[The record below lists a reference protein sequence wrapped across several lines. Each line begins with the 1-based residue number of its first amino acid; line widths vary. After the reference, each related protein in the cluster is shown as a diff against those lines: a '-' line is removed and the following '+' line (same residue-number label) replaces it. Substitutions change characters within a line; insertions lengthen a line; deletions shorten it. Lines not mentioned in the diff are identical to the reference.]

1 LSVTTDT
8 GARPRPSLTAGDM
21 LAHYQIEQFLF
32 YEAALLD
39 ARRFDE
45 WFALLA
51 DDLEYWMP
59 VRTTRA
65 LNDVAN
71 EFAKLGEGAFF
82 DDDKISMGQRVK
94 KFTTGFSWAEDPPS
108 RTRHHVTN
116 VRVIERRA
124 DEVVIS
130 CNFLVYRSRLANEVD
145 VWSGR
150 REDTLRGSE
159 GNFTLVKRHLFLDDV
174 SLNSK
179 NLSSFL

>member
-1 LSVTTDT
+1 LIVTTQT
-8 GARPRPSLTAGDM
+8 GARRRLTAADM
-21 LAHYQIEQFLF
+21 LQQYQIEQFLY

-45 WFALLA
+45 WFDLLA

-59 VRTTRA
+59 VRTVRA
-65 LNDVAN
+65 RDDVAH
-71 EFAKLGEGAFF
+71 EFARPGQGAFF

-94 KFTTGFSWAEDPPS
+94 KLTTGFSWAEDPPS

-116 VRVIERRA
+116 VRVVEQR
-124 DEVVIS
+124 DGEVVIS
-130 CNFLVYRSRLANEVD
+130 CNFLIYRSRLANEVD

-150 REDTLRGSE
+150 REDTLRGGE
-159 GNFTLVKRHLFLDDV
+159 GDYTIVKRHLFLDDV